1 MNRLLTVYLLLDTIF
16 RQACNVSALLNSK
29 SRTLLKFE
37 TLRALSDE
45 NSNVVYNEVLLKK
58 KLAELG
64 QSTTTSLANNV
75 PTAVPSV
82 QQVLDNVEAANWS
95 KAPVEGSRPTN
106 NGATT
111 SVPTSQGRSV
121 TAAATEELEKKLL
134 PFFEISS
141 IGATGRWVEKGGNF
155 LLYPKDPNV
164 PPKGVI
170 HFLVSKIRLEVGRI
184 E

>member
-1 MNRLLTVYLLLDTIF
+1 LFQT
-16 RQACNVSALLNSK
+16 
-29 SRTLLKFE
+29 E
-37 TLRALSDE
+37 TLRATSDE
-45 NSNVVYNEVLLKK
+45 NSNIIYNEVFLKK
-58 KLAELG
+58 KLTELG
-64 QSTTTSLANNV
+64 QSTITSPANSV
-75 PTAVPSV
+75 PTAIPSV

-95 KAPVEGSRPTN
+95 KAPVEGSRPIN
-106 NGATT
+106 NGAAT

-141 IGATGRWVEKGGNF
+141 IGATGRWVQKGGNF

-170 HFLVSKIRLEVGRI
+170 HFLVRKIR
-184 E
+184 